1 MEQCAQSKAH
11 DMRGNMLFPTPLIK
25 GKLIKRYKRFLAD
38 VELSDGSIV
47 TAHCPNTGAMTGCGD
62 PGFEVWLSP
71 SNNPK
76 RKLAYTW
83 ELSKN
88 HQGDWIGVNTHNA
101 NKLVAEAFAQSKIK
115 ELAEYQGIKPEVKYG
130 EENSRIDFMLTSD
143 NLPDCYVEVKS
154 VTLLRDGIGYFPDAK
169 TQRGSKHLRELIV
182 IAQAGKRAVLLFCS
196 QHTGIKNIRVATD
209 IDPEYS
215 ATLQAAMAAG
225 VQIIAYG
232 CKISEEK
239 LQLNQQLS
247 FDL

>member
-1 MEQCAQSKAH
+1 
-11 DMRGNMLFPTPLIK
+11 MLFPNPLIK

-71 SNNPK
+71 ANNPK

-88 HQGDWIGVNTHNA
+88 QQGDWIGVNTQNA
-101 NKLVAEAFAQSKIK
+101 NKLVAEALALSKIE
-115 ELAEYQGIKPEVKYG
+115 ELAKYQDYKAEVKYG

-154 VTLLRDGIGYFPDAK
+154 VTLLRGGQGYFPDAK
-169 TQRGSKHLRELIV
+169 TQRGSKHLRELSG
-182 IAQAGKRAVLLFCS
+182 IAKAGKHAVLLFCS
-196 QHTGIKNIRVATD
+196 QHTGIKNIRIAED

-215 ATLQAAMAAG
+215 ATLQAAIDAG

-232 CKISEEK
+232 CKMSEQK
-239 LQLNQQLS
+239 VQLNQKLS
-247 FDL
+247 FNL

>member
-1 MEQCAQSKAH
+1 
-11 DMRGNMLFPTPLIK
+11 MLFPNPLIK

-71 SNNPK
+71 ANNPK

-88 HQGDWIGVNTHNA
+88 QQGDWIGVNTQNA
-101 NKLVAEAFAQSKIK
+101 NKLVAEAFALSKIE
-115 ELAEYQGIKPEVKYG
+115 ELAQYQDYKAEVKYG

-154 VTLLRDGIGYFPDAK
+154 VTLLRDGQGYFPDAK
-169 TQRGSKHLRELIV
+169 TQRGSKHLRELSG
-182 IAQAGKRAVLLFCS
+182 IAKAGKHAVLLFCS
-196 QHTGIKNIRVATD
+196 QHTGIKNIRIAED

-215 ATLQAAMAAG
+215 ATLQAAIDAG

-232 CKISEEK
+232 CKMSEQK
-239 LQLNQQLS
+239 VQLNQKLS
-247 FDL
+247 FNL